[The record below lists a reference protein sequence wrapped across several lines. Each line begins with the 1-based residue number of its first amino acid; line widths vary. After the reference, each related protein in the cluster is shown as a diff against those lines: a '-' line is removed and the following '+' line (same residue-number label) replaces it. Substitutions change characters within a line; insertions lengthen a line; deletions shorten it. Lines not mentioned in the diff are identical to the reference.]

1 MHAMG
6 DGRRGAEAPRNMQVF
21 KAVIATNE
29 DRHVALFD
37 ADGRVAVRNE
47 AGALRWMVLADAD
60 DLYEST
66 RPPIG

>member
-1 MHAMG
+1 
-6 DGRRGAEAPRNMQVF
+6 MQVF